1 MNNLRIVFM
10 GTPGFA
16 TESLQ
21 ALINNGFNVVG
32 VITAPD
38 KPAGRGQK
46 LTQSPVKELALKL
59 GLKVLQPVNLKDS
72 AFIEDLKSLKPDLQI
87 VVAFRML
94 PESVWS
100 LPPKGSFNLHAS
112 LLPQYRGA
120 APINWAIIN
129 GETETGVS
137 TFFLKHEID
146 TGNIILQKKVPILP
160 DDTAGSVHDKLM
172 MTGADLVVET
182 AKAIAA
188 GNVKETPQDNL
199 DASTL
204 KNAPKIFKDDCKI
217 DWNNPASDIYN
228 KVRGLS
234 PYPTAWTN
242 LSLPDDTE
250 IGLKIFFTKV
260 ISNKT
265 LKPGETRCDG
275 KKSILAGTA
284 TTDIELTDIQLAGK
298 KRMPIEELLNGF
310 KWQNG
315 AKLI

>member
-59 GLKVLQPVNLKDS
+59 GLKVLQPVNLKDP
-72 AFIEDLKSLKPDLQI
+72 AFLEELKELKPDLQI

-100 LPPKGSFNLHAS
+100 LPSKGSFNLHAS

-146 TGNIILQKKVPILP
+146 TGNIILQKKIPILP

-172 MTGADLVVET
+172 MKGADLVVET
-182 AKAIAA
+182 AKAIAL
-188 GNVKETPQDNL
+188 GDVTETPQDNL

-217 DWNNPASDIYN
+217 DWNTPASDIYN

-234 PYPTAWTN
+234 PYPTAWSN
-242 LSLPDDTE
+242 LFLPDGTE
-250 IGLKIFFTKV
+250 IGLKVFFTRV
-260 ISNKT
+260 TSNKT

-275 KKSILAGTA
+275 KKNIVAGTA

-298 KRMPIEELLNGF
+298 KRMSIEELLNGF
-310 KWQNG
+310 KWQPG

>member
-21 ALINNGFNVVG
+21 ALINNGFNIVG

-46 LTQSPVKELALKL
+46 LTKSPVKELALKL
-59 GLKVLQPVNLKDS
+59 GLKVLQPVNLKDP
-72 AFIEDLKSLKPDLQI
+72 AFLEELKELKPDLQI

-172 MTGADLVVET
+172 MTGAGLVVET
-182 AKAIAA
+182 AKAIAT
-188 GNVKETPQDNL
+188 GNITETPQDNL

-217 DWNNPASDIYN
+217 DWNTPASDIYN

-234 PYPTAWTN
+234 PYPTAWSN
-242 LSLPDDTE
+242 LFLPDGTE
-250 IGLKIFFTKV
+250 IGLKIFFTRAT
-260 ISNKT
+260 SNKT

-298 KRMPIEELLNGF
+298 KRMLIEELLNGF
-310 KWQNG
+310 KWQTG
-315 AKLI
+315 AWFR

>member
-310 KWQNG
+310 RWQNG

>member
-59 GLKVLQPVNLKDS
+59 GLKVLQPVNLKDP
-72 AFIEDLKSLKPDLQI
+72 AFLEELKELKPDLQI

-146 TGNIILQKKVPILP
+146 TGNIILQKKVSILP

-172 MTGADLVVET
+172 MTGAGLVVET
-182 AKAIAA
+182 AKAIAT
-188 GNVKETPQDNL
+188 GNITETPQDNL

-217 DWNNPASDIYN
+217 DWNTPASDIYN

-234 PYPTAWTN
+234 PYPTAWSN
-242 LSLPDDTE
+242 LFLPDGTE
-250 IGLKIFFTKV
+250 IGLKIFFTRAT
-260 ISNKT
+260 SNKT

-298 KRMPIEELLNGF
+298 KRMLIEELLNGF
-310 KWQNG
+310 KWQTG
-315 AKLI
+315 AWFR